1 MIVTTA
7 AFSAQSL
14 IPQLQNSIL
23 ASLAL
28 LTIAP
33 ARVAMHAPQA
43 NVPVLP
49 STFFLE
55 AALYQG
61 KATRRPTR
69 HVTAEE
75 SRVLYRAIL
84 ASSEIIDEGTFV
96 E

>member
-1 MIVTTA
+1 MSVSTA

-14 IPQLQNSIL
+14 IPQFQNSLL

-28 LTIAP
+28 L
-33 ARVAMHAPQA
+33 AMHGPSVVTPQA
-43 NVPVLP
+43 ASPPALP

-55 AALYQG
+55 AALYQVT
-61 KATRRPTR
+61 ATRRPTR

-75 SRVLYRAIL
+75 SRILHRAIL
-84 ASSEIIDEGTFV
+84 ASSEIIDEGTFI